1 MQSGSGSGEGGGRGL
16 PGVKVGDSVGLREK
30 DHVAAW
36 AFGVTAKQ
44 KPGTITRPWVAKTL
58 KRSESW
64 VTRNWNVNPYE
75 FPEEEDENQRALSQ
89 ESKEVIRQII
99 ARPKKMSVGEIQST
113 VEKKRK
119 KKHSWSAVYRFL
131 KEEKAKAFHI
141 VSAPRSLS

>member
-1 MQSGSGSGEGGGRGL
+1 MQSGSGSGGGGGRGL

-36 AFGVTAKQ
+36 AFGVAAKQ

-58 KRSESW
+58 KQSESW

-99 ARPKKMSVGEIQST
+99 ARPKKMSVAEIQST
-113 VEKKRK
+113 VDKK
-119 KKHSWSAVYRFL
+119 
-131 KEEKAKAFHI
+131 
-141 VSAPRSLS
+141 